1 MTYVLINPVTDRMTD
16 PEELEKAL
24 CAHRLQRVTCR
35 ENWTRRVL
43 EEYSAVL
50 QTEKKTVLD
59 TRCPMAVELVRAL
72 QIDRIREAPV
82 LPILLHCAK
91 ELSDREDLQEGEIV
105 VTTPCRALAEQ
116 GNSFNLPRTEFIT
129 SREFLDVIGYHSVKQ
144 LDCSPI
150 PPGFFDPLG
159 VVTVTATGG
168 QEITERAAS
177 LPLKTRLFEALFCPG
192 GCHNGDGV

>member
-50 QTEKKTVLD
+50 RTEKKTVLD

-72 QIDRIREAPV
+72 HIDRIREAPV

-91 ELSDREDLQEGEIV
+91 ELSERKDLQEGEIV

-116 GNSFNLPRTEFIT
+116 GNHFKLPRTVFIT
-129 SREFLDVIGYHSVKQ
+129 AREFLDRIEYHSVKQ

-150 PPGFFDPLG
+150 PPGFFDSLG
-159 VVTVTATGG
+159 TVTVTATGLR
-168 QEITERAAS
+168 EITDKAVL
-177 LPLKTRLFEALFCPG
+177 LPPETRLFEVLFCPG

>member
-1 MTYVLINPVTDRMTD
+1 MTYVLINPVTDRMTN

-24 CAHRLQRVTCR
+24 HEHGLRRVFCR
-35 ENWTRRVL
+35 ENWALHVL
-43 EEYSAVL
+43 KEYSEVL
-50 QTEKKTVLD
+50 QTEDKTVLD

-72 QIDRIREAPV
+72 HIDRIREAPV

-91 ELSDREDLQEGEIV
+91 ELTDREDLQEGKIV
-105 VTTPCRALAEQ
+105 VTTPCQALAEQ
-116 GNSFNLPRTEFIT
+116 GNRLKLPRTVFIT
-129 SREFLDVIGYHSVKQ
+129 AREFLDVIGYHSVKQ